1 MPTYFMRGGLG
12 GSAGTGTS
20 LLGGG
25 TALSFALRE
34 LVWIVYEGASLY
46 GFVLRSGRGG
56 GISSFNFGT

>member
-25 TALSFALRE
+25 ILPLALHFE
-34 LVWIVYEGASLY
+34 NW
-46 GFVLRSGRGG
+46 
-56 GISSFNFGT
+56 FG